1 MYFYIVDIIYKL
13 VSIKIQMIFLHIDP
27 TTKNTKEFNKHLKNG
42 KDIFVLFY
50 LEGCGP
56 CNATKPEWK
65 KLHNVF
71 AKNDNHNI
79 VIADVDQVVMKEF
92 KSLNIQPKGF
102 PAMYHISKN
111 GKMCLEYEDAEI
123 STKDRTID
131 SFVEWIENHIKK
143 SSREKIMHGGK
154 WSLKYKRSINCKH
167 PKGFSQRQHCKYGR
181 KKLRSIKNKN
191 KTKTKKI
198 GR

>member
-1 MYFYIVDIIYKL
+1 
-13 VSIKIQMIFLHIDP
+13 MIFLHIDP
-27 TTKNTKEFNKHLKNG
+27 TTKNTKEFNTHLKNG

-65 KLHNVF
+65 KLQNVF
-71 AKNDNHNI
+71 ANNDNHNI

-92 KSLNIQPKGF
+92 KGLNIQPKGF
-102 PAMYHISKN
+102 PAIYHISKN
-111 GKMCLEYEDAEI
+111 GKIYSEYEDAEI
-123 STKDRTID
+123 SKKDRTID
-131 SFVEWIENHIKK
+131 SFVEWIEKHMKK
-143 SSREKIMHGGK
+143 SSSEKKMHGGK

-181 KKLRSIKNKN
+181 KKLRSIKKTT
-191 KTKTKKI
+191 KTKTKSKTKKRK
-198 GR
+198 G